1 MNTYGIGFSV
11 IKTISKHFS
20 SSGGY
25 DFSIIDRGSNSYN
38 RHILK
43 AQVNGTFFNSAFWYR
58 ENNPIIDPSCP
69 I

>member
-1 MNTYGIGFSV
+1 MNTYGIGLSV

-43 AQVNGTFFNSAFWYR
+43 AQVNGTF
-58 ENNPIIDPSCP
+58 
-69 I
+69 